1 MVKDK
6 LTWRRRFGAPLRRLD
21 KYVKLIQIKWLLLAL
36 QKYATPFRRFLEMT
50 TISAWYDREDR
61 MRKVEIVNRIAE
73 ETGLTKVKA
82 EEAVDAILEEVKW
95 VLQQGESVILRRFG
109 SFQVREKRARLGRNP
124 KTGKEAGIP
133 ARRVVRFKSG
143 KYFKAA
149 VDGESA

>member
-21 KYVKLIQIKWLLLAL
+21 KYVKLRQIKCLLLVL

-50 TISAWYDREDR
+50 TISAWCDREDR

-149 VDGESA
+149 VDGEPA

>member
-1 MVKDK
+1 
-6 LTWRRRFGAPLRRLD
+6 
-21 KYVKLIQIKWLLLAL
+21 
-36 QKYATPFRRFLEMT
+36 
-50 TISAWYDREDR
+50 

-124 KTGKEAGIP
+124 KTGEEIP
-133 ARRVVRFKSG
+133 ISARRVVTFRPGQKL
-143 KYFKAA
+143 KARVEA
-149 VDGESA
+149 YAGTKEQ

>member
-1 MVKDK
+1 MLIACLAKICYI
-6 LTWRRRFGAPLRRLD
+6 FPPLHRD
-21 KYVKLIQIKWLLLAL
+21 DHN
-36 QKYATPFRRFLEMT
+36 
-50 TISAWYDREDR
+50 ISTVDREDR

-82 EEAVDAILEEVKW
+82 EEAVDAILEEVKG

-124 KTGKEAGIP
+124 KTGEEAGIP

-143 KYFKAA
+143 KYFRAA
-149 VDGESA
+149 VDGESE

>member
-1 MVKDK
+1 MVKRE
-6 LTWRRRFGAPLRRLD
+6 LAEPQYLLYRQNIWD
-21 KYVKLIQIKWLLLAL
+21 KYVNLIKIKWLLLAS
-36 QKYATPFRRFLEMT
+36 QKYATPFRRYKI
-50 TISAWYDREDR
+50 TISACCDRESR

-82 EEAVDAILEEVKW
+82 EEAVDAILEEVKE

-124 KTGKEAGIP
+124 KTGEEAGIP